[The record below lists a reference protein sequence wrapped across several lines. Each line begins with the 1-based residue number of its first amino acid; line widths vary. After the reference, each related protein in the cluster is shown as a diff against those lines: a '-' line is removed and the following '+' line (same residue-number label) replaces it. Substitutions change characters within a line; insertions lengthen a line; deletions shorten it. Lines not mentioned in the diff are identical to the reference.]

1 MSQQLKR
8 PTAARTTLGVP
19 RGGFGVALRNP
30 KATFEAYAA
39 FGTVQGTMG
48 TEKLILQSCFAG
60 GFIALGAWL
69 ALSVGGAIPGIKA
82 SDPGMQ
88 KVRVVMM
95 SHHSSSILSH
105 APFTTAVDYSR
116 GHRSTVWAS
125 DGGELLKLADI
136 ICLICDLLY
145 P

>member
-1 MSQQLKR
+1 MSQQRKR

-48 TEKLILQSCFAG
+48 TEKLILQSRFAG
-60 GFIALGAWL
+60 GFIALSAWL

-88 KVRVVMM
+88 KVPRR
-95 SHHSSSILSH
+95 HDESSFIINLI
-105 APFTTAVDYSR
+105 SR
-116 GHRSTVWAS
+116 T
-125 DGGELLKLADI
+125 
-136 ICLICDLLY
+136 LY
-145 P
+145 DCGRLF